1 MIFLL
6 SNGCIDI
13 ICRAIVGQS
22 RATFAYQKMPVRRHK
37 RHLLPTVTECNAIPD
52 NKDEIPTPDIAK
64 AFPHLRPIADQIPEY
79 QSDAEILLLVGRD
92 VPPLHKVR
100 ESKNRKGNSPWA
112 QRLELGWVILGNA
125 CLGGA
130 HKPKDLTSCKTNLLQ
145 NGRPSFLE
153 PCSNAFHVNR
163 PTEPRKESFTQGT
176 FEDGL

>member
-22 RATFAYQKMPVRRHK
+22 QATFAYQKMPVRGHK

-100 ESKNRKGNSPWA
+100 ESRNGKGNSPWA
-112 QRLELGWVILGNA
+112 QWLELGWVILGNA

-130 HKPKDLTSCKTNLLQ
+130 HQTQRSYLLQ
-145 NGRPSFLE
+145 NQPTPERTAVLPRALLKCVPRP
-153 PCSNAFHVNR
+153 PTNR
-163 PTEPRKESFTQGT
+163 TKERIVHTRNV
-176 FEDGL
+176 